1 MNMYKL
7 LIFFWITI
15 LFILEYFIS
24 RVMTGVSRY
33 DFNGN
38 GTIVYIVLVICYL
51 IITTLLGIFVSKN
64 WFYFLVAFVLL
75 TVALPFITIFMLNH
89 FNLK

>member
-1 MNMYKL
+1 MNKMFGVFWTIFL
-7 LIFFWITI
+7 FFLEFLILSI
-15 LFILEYFIS
+15 
-24 RVMTGVSRY
+24 MTGSSRN

-38 GTIVYIVLVICYL
+38 GTIIYIFLIICYL

-75 TVALPFITIFMLNH
+75 TIALPFITIFMLNH